1 MSDATST
8 TSNTT
13 STTEA
18 ASPGKKG
25 PWRLLQF
32 SLLSILL
39 LTVAIA
45 VWLAY
50 RRTLQET
57 AQMRRELPG
66 LREVARE
73 LIVADPERYAVV
85 QHHQNWMVDFRWR
98 VHLPQGRPYTLSL
111 ETHKISPNNSGSFS
125 GSVSSGPAAETC
137 EIDPGEHELELQK
150 NRREDQSW
158 QVLVLVDGEVVMEK
172 TLPEE
177 WEPSMGSAGGSR
189 VSGSVQ
195 QDIEQPLILF
205 HRRFV
210 IIDDKGIRRTP
221 SYPSNGIALWIDAQQ
236 P

>member
-1 MSDATST
+1 MSDATSA

-13 STTEA
+13 STAEA
-18 ASPGKKG
+18 APPRKRS

-57 AQMRRELPG
+57 AQMRRELPS

-85 QHHQNWMVDFRWR
+85 QHHQMSMADFRWR
-98 VHLPQGRPYTLSL
+98 IHLPQGRPYKLAL
-111 ETHKISPNNSGSFS
+111 ATHNISPNNSGSLSS
-125 GSVSSGPAAETC
+125 GSVSSGPAAATC
-137 EIDPGEHELELQK
+137 EISSGEHELELQK

-177 WEPSMGSAGGSR
+177 WEPSMGSAGGSW

-195 QDIEQPLILF
+195 QDVEQPLVLF
-205 HRRFV
+205 RRRFV
-210 IIDDKGIRRTP
+210 IIDNTGIRRTP
-221 SYPSNGIALWIDAQQ
+221 RYPSNGIALWIDAK
-236 P
+236 